1 MPGHEDGDAASVAGW
16 AAFVAVVVLG
26 IAVAGLWLAISNA
39 QRIDTSSSS
48 DQAMQIDALVDTQI
62 AQGDFMLDEAVQQQ
76 IMQGELDALEGRR
89 VGSGKANK
97 LEGRRVGSGKAN
109 KLAALPQDA
118 SSIEQELAA
127 PIGEG
132 GMSHQEVIAQTAGS
146 IMQPAGPRRTVQED
160 QDRADIDKARAV
172 LAFVA
177 PGEAEQYL
185 TLVA

>member
-48 DQAMQIDALVDTQI
+48 DQAMQIDALVDVDIQI
-62 AQGDFMLDEAVQQQ
+62 AQGDGMLDEAVQQQ
-76 IMQGELDALEGRR
+76 IMQGELDA
-89 VGSGKANK
+89 

>member
-97 LEGRRVGSGKAN
+97 L
-109 KLAALPQDA
+109 AALPQDA